1 MCCIKQM
8 DSEYKKL
15 KDPIYGYIKIPT
27 ELIKRVIDTAVFQ
40 RLRRVLQTSYAPLFS
55 SAIHNRFV
63 HSIGVFYLGCI
74 ASEQL
79 KKEILKKNL
88 LTKKDAEKYV
98 HAYQLAC
105 LLHDVGH
112 APFSHTGEN
121 FYKTKDYYST
131 ELHHML
137 REEVGVKAFDK
148 DIPAEESQAAAPHE
162 IMSAVIG
169 LREFGGLLP
178 TKEEKELFARC
189 ITGYQYKTRGS
200 KNEIKNC
207 FVTML
212 NSKVIDVDR
221 LDYLIRDAYITGFKT
236 VDLDYERLLNALT
249 IVNEREIEE
258 SKKNSEKNSRKN
270 SESSYIIAYKKDAL
284 SVIENVVFAHDAE
297 KKWIQSHPVVLYESY
312 LLQHIISYLNQALD
326 DGEHRLFSINALS
339 KEGVNLKQGVHIS
352 LLCDDDIVYLFKN
365 VCSDTL
371 SEEYFAREKRRHPV
385 WKSEAEYKAYINR
398 MSDGGEIKDSFSD
411 CLQSFIEGDARGVQM
426 PIVINPKLE
435 EKLEREKE
443 DAEQKLADAK
453 NRIDR
458 DSFSEQ
464 RNGTLR
470 KLSLCRFLNRYAD
483 EHGLEKDF
491 VILKASMF
499 TSNFSKEDIQNI
511 PIVFSLD
518 GDEFVKRAG
527 DVCSLLNSEGVKEDF
542 YYLFYRETDGN
553 RIQSKKKFC
562 EQLYFAALNMQK
574 VE

>member
-258 SKKNSEKNSRKN
+258 SKENSEKNSRKN

-284 SVIENVVFAHDAE
+284 SVIENV
-297 KKWIQSHPVVLYESY
+297 
-312 LLQHIISYLNQALD
+312 
-326 DGEHRLFSINALS
+326 
-339 KEGVNLKQGVHIS
+339 
-352 LLCDDDIVYLFKN
+352 
-365 VCSDTL
+365 CSDSL

-483 EHGLEKDF
+483 EQGLEKDF

-499 TSNFSKEDIQNI
+499 TSNFSKEE
-511 PIVFSLD
+511 L
-518 GDEFVKRAG
+518 
-527 DVCSLLNSEGVKEDF
+527 
-542 YYLFYRETDGN
+542 
-553 RIQSKKKFC
+553 
-562 EQLYFAALNMQK
+562 
-574 VE
+574 

>member
-1 MCCIKQM
+1 MHRFGTT
-8 DSEYKKL
+8 EKK
-15 KDPIYGYIKIPT
+15 D
-27 ELIKRVIDTAVFQ
+27 F
-40 RLRRVLQTSYAPLFS
+40 
-55 SAIHNRFV
+55 
-63 HSIGVFYLGCI
+63 
-74 ASEQL
+74 
-79 KKEILKKNL
+79 KEEAAC
-88 LTKKDAEKYV
+88 KKDAEKYV
-98 HAYQLAC
+98 HSYQLAC

-131 ELHHML
+131 ELHRML

-148 DIPAEESQAAAPHE
+148 DIPTEESQAAAPHE

-189 ITGYQYKTRGS
+189 ITGYQYKTGGP

-249 IVNEREIEE
+249 IVNEEEIEE
-258 SKKNSEKNSRKN
+258 SKKNSEG
-270 SESSYIIAYKKDAL
+270 SYIIAYKKDAL

-297 KKWIQSHPVVLYESY
+297 KKWIQSHPIVLYESY
-312 LLQHIISYLNQALD
+312 LLQHIISYLSQVLD
-326 DGEHRLFSINALS
+326 DGEHRLFSIDALS

-365 VCSDTL
+365 VCPNPF
-371 SEEYFAREKRRHPV
+371 SEEYFEREKRRHPV

-411 CLQSFIEGDARGVQM
+411 CLQSFIEGNARGVQM

-435 EKLEREKE
+435 EKLEKEKKE
-443 DAEQKLADAK
+443 AEQKLADAK

-464 RNGTLR
+464 RNGTRR

-483 EHGLEKDF
+483 KHGLEKDF

-511 PIVFSLD
+511 PIVFSQD
-518 GDEFVKRAG
+518 GDEPVKRAG
-527 DVCSLLNSEGVKEDF
+527 DVCSLLNSAGVKEEF
-542 YYLFYRETDGN
+542 YYLFYRETGGN
-553 RIQSKKKFC
+553 RIQSKKEFC